1 MKKLTIGYVR
11 QKFEKEGYQ
20 LLTTKYINNRQRLEY
35 ICPKGHRNT
44 IVWNSWQQG
53 NRCAECAGLKKK
65 SIDFV
70 RKEFKKENYELLST
84 KYINA
89 NHKLKYICPKGH
101 KGTIVWGSWQQGSR
115 CIECSGYKKKDIDFI
130 RGEFEREGYILCTT
144 TYINAHSKLKYICSK
159 GHRGTTCWH
168 SFQKGARCLECSII
182 KRSGLNSRR
191 WKNYTKAEIKQFKK
205 YKKNVTQI
213 TNQNFKKYYNYINP
227 KRFLRGNKKY
237 HLDHIFTIIDGF
249 NNKILP
255 EVIASP
261 INLQM
266 LPATENLIKHDRSDI
281 SKETLYELYYQ
292 FEEEIKETKI
302 V

>member
-53 NRCAECAGLKKK
+53 DRCAECAGLKKK

-101 KGTIVWGSWQQGSR
+101 IG
-115 CIECSGYKKKDIDFI
+115 FI
-130 RGEFEREGYILCTT
+130 RWTDFHHGIRCAECNGTKRKTIEYVRESFEKEGYQLLSTK
-144 TYINAHSKLKYICSK
+144 YINSRQKLKYICSM
-159 GHRGTTCWH
+159 GHSKSTTWSDWNQGTKCPICANI
-168 SFQKGARCLECSII
+168 QL
-182 KRSGLNSRR
+182 SGENSPR
-191 WKNYTKAEIKQFKK
+191 WKNYTKEEIKQFEG
-205 YKKNVTQI
+205 YRENVKQI
-213 TNQNFKKYYNYINP
+213 TNHNFRKYHYIINP
-227 KRFLRGNKKY
+227 MEFLRGHMQY
-237 HLDHIFTIIDGF
+237 HVDHLFTVREAFD
-249 NNKILP
+249 NKIPP
-255 EVIASP
+255 EIVSSP

-266 LPATENLIKHDRSDI
+266 LPATENISKGSRSDI
-281 SKETLYELYYQ
+281 TKETLYELYHQ
-292 FEEEIKETKI
+292 FEEEIKN
-302 V
+302 